1 MSEAYYKKKSE
12 TLFEKNTVLINQL
25 DTAKTLLRAASSRL
39 PELTE
44 TNWTAT
50 EVELRQQIKEFLNE

>member
-12 TLFEKNTVLINQL
+12 ILFERNTILINQL
-25 DTAKTLLRAASSRL
+25 GTAKGLLRAAFNRL

-44 TNWTAT
+44 SNWTAA
-50 EVELRQQIKEFLNE
+50 EVELRRRIKEFLNE

>member
-25 DTAKTLLRAASSRL
+25 DTAKELLRAASIRL
-39 PELTE
+39 PELDE
-44 TNWTAT
+44 SNWTAA
-50 EVELRQQIKEFLNE
+50 EVELRRRIREFLNE